1 VDDAHIQ
8 EDGNLNI
15 PGDIKRIDNGY
26 GLARLGYKTEK
37 DVLDL
42 LKQLH
47 PHLRN
52 RSNAKI
58 IDAVKDLIPS
68 LKNSNLKIQW
78 AFISKSKK
86 ISNRDWNAFLAP
98 DATLYNSELDNTK
111 ALSKSISAIIYENG
125 KPVLEIPVL
134 TFPSPHSVIYNLRL
148 NYAENEELKQILSSW
163 DPTKTQP
170 TDTMKQLNNILENI
184 EKVINTNKKSNN
196 YAFYQQLY
204 NIIKLWL
211 FTNNGVKFL
220 PEDWNLSQ
228 NLPYLGNF
236 YVTERISD
244 NKKFDY
250 SGEWVNIKENSHTF
264 MSSIL
269 MNNRA
274 NITFFR
280 PFVPYIFISDDPE
293 IQNDFQAL
301 Q

>member
-1 VDDAHIQ
+1 
-8 EDGNLNI
+8 
-15 PGDIKRIDNGY
+15 
-26 GLARLGYKTEK
+26 
-37 DVLDL
+37 
-42 LKQLH
+42 
-47 PHLRN
+47 
-52 RSNAKI
+52 
-58 IDAVKDLIPS
+58 
-68 LKNSNLKIQW
+68 
-78 AFISKSKK
+78 
-86 ISNRDWNAFLAP
+86 
-98 DATLYNSELDNTK
+98 
-111 ALSKSISAIIYENG
+111 
-125 KPVLEIPVL
+125 
-134 TFPSPHSVIYNLRL
+134 
-148 NYAENEELKQILSSW
+148 
-163 DPTKTQP
+163 
-170 TDTMKQLNNILENI
+170 MKQLNNILENI

-211 FTNNGVKFL
+211 FTNKGVKFF